1 MLKICCVLLNP
12 AAKPP
17 AKSKSVFDAGYDL
30 FTPEA
35 FVIEPGERR
44 TIATGV
50 VVWLE
55 PAISWAS
62 WYLRLAEK
70 SGLASKNGIALL
82 GGVADRDYC
91 GPTDELKVVLLN
103 TGRRSYGFAAGSAI
117 CQIVPE
123 LIAPTGNM
131 IADIRTETPKMED
144 RGGLG
149 SGRGSDDPES
159 L

>member
-1 MLKICCVLLNP
+1 LKICCVLLNP

-17 AKSKSVFDAGYDL
+17 AKDKSLLDAGYDL

-44 TIATGV
+44 TIVTGV
-50 VVWLE
+50 IVWMEPVVALF
-55 PAISWAS
+55 S

-70 SGLASKNGIALL
+70 SGLASKHGIALL
-82 GGVADRDYC
+82 GGVADRGYC

-103 TGRRSYGFAAGSAI
+103 TGKRSYGFAAGAAI

-123 LIAPTGNM
+123 LIATTENM
-131 IADIRTETPKMED
+131 IAEVRSETPKLES

-149 SGRGSDDPES
+149 SGSDA
-159 L
+159 